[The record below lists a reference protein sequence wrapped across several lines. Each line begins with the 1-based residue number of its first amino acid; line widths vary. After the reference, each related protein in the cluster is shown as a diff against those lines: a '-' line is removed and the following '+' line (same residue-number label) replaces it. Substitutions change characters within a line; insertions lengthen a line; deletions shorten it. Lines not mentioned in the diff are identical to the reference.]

1 MSESVRGTIGKFA
14 LLSMTFAA
22 VFNVRNI
29 VNNNIELG
37 LSSAPIFLL
46 ATLVY
51 FIPFVFIIAEFVSA
65 NKNSESGMYD
75 WLKKPLGTRMAYL
88 GSFLYWFVNL
98 FWFVSLLPNVIA
110 YASYAMLG
118 YEYSFSPM
126 VTSVISIVLFA
137 AATHISTKG
146 RAGSA
151 RLPDRG
157 LRGVCP
163 VRHLCAG
170 RPDGFEW

>member
-65 NKNSESGMYD
+65 NKNSE
-75 WLKKPLGTRMAYL
+75 LGCTT
-88 GSFLYWFVNL
+88 GSR
-98 FWFVSLLPNVIA
+98 
-110 YASYAMLG
+110 
-118 YEYSFSPM
+118 SP
-126 VTSVISIVLFA
+126 SVPVWPIWAPS
-137 AATHISTKG
+137 ST
-146 RAGSA
+146 
-151 RLPDRG
+151 G
-157 LRGVCP
+157 L
-163 VRHLCAG
+163 
-170 RPDGFEW
+170 

>member
-1 MSESVRGTIGKFA
+1 MSDSLRGTIGKFA

-37 LSSAPIFLL
+37 LSSAPVFLF

-75 WLKKPLGTRMAYL
+75 WLNSLWAPEQPIWGRSCI
-88 GSFLYWFVNL
+88 GSSTCSGLY
-98 FWFVSLLPNVIA
+98 
-110 YASYAMLG
+110 
-118 YEYSFSPM
+118 
-126 VTSVISIVLFA
+126 
-137 AATHISTKG
+137 HC
-146 RAGSA
+146 
-151 RLPDRG
+151 
-157 LRGVCP
+157 CP
-163 VRHLCAG
+163 T
-170 RPDGFEW
+170 

>member
-88 GSFLYWFVNL
+88 GSGCEASFDTPLGGIFVQAPL
-98 FWFVSLLPNVIA
+98 LHQLLGAGVAPGAALRLSLPGRGIA
-110 YASYAMLG
+110 VVGAPA
-118 YEYSFSPM
+118 
-126 VTSVISIVLFA
+126 VARV
-137 AATHISTKG
+137 
-146 RAGSA
+146 RA
-151 RLPDRG
+151 
-157 LRGVCP
+157 
-163 VRHLCAG
+163 
-170 RPDGFEW
+170 